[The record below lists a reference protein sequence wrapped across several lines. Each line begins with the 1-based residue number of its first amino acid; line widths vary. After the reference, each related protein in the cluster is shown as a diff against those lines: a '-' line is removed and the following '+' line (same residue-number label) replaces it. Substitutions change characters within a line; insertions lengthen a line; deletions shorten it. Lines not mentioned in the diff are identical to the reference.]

1 MEVQELIDEAR
12 IAFEKRFGEIPR
24 NCQWLGNGYCQTNFN
39 AWEAGTYSERFEGFL
54 AAWKILKIKENDM
67 ELQELV
73 NRLQNPELMCYSVVV
88 MALKDTNN
96 GDYNSAIA
104 RLRIDADKIR
114 TIDKVLYL
122 MLTKGE

>member
-1 MEVQELIDEAR
+1 MEV
-12 IAFEKRFGEIPR
+12 
-24 NCQWLGNGYCQTNFN
+24 
-39 AWEAGTYSERFEGFL
+39 
-54 AAWKILKIKENDM
+54 
-67 ELQELV
+67 QELV

-88 MALKDTNN
+88 MALKDINN
-96 GDYNSAIA
+96 GAYNSGIA